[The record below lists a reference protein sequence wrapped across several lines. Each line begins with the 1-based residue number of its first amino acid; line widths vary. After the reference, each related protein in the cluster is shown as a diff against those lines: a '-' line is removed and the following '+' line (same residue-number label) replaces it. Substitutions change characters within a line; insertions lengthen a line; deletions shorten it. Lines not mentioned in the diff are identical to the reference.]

1 MLDKLLRNIVPVI
14 LGLGILVILTFVFV
28 LVLTGRNPETYI
40 GSISN
45 LVGIFTS
52 SGLLAALLSRIGKNV
67 NGNQSALV
75 DELRKTREAA
85 GITSTTEGVTVQRS
99 DSEYAPP
106 LMSEDTLG
114 RIQGEADRLPSHKA

>member
-85 GITSTTEGVTVQRS
+85 GISTTEGVTVQRS